1 MSRNHEEKIL
11 TLTEEEI
18 DEQLSMLEAKI
29 KELKESKLELE
40 TDLDKGV
47 TTLETIVKME
57 VFNDYI
63 NTKKKTQKQ

>member
-11 TLTEEEI
+11 TLSEEEI
-18 DEQLSMLEAKI
+18 DEQLSMLETKI

-63 NTKKKTQKQ
+63 NTKRKTQKP